1 MTMSDLQNVLLN
13 NCPDKGHSAKQF
25 ITGHLKT
32 LEPFFRRTEKEGNS
46 LWPGS
51 EYALTAAAD
60 AISCLTGKNVNRV
73 ICVSSTQDLHVPPY
87 LTPLAF
93 ERMAVQDK
101 IVDSMQ
107 ELFCATV
114 LSELAE
120 DLRESFS
127 YDTLQK
133 IKNGMRAHLWNGLWE
148 SYRTDIG
155 AELGL
160 RFGNIVK
167 STVQQSLFCY
177 LGYMVSLDEGVVL
190 RMKYLM
196 DTLPHVIPLG
206 EKKNEPGTLLALTR

>member
-1 MTMSDLQNVLLN
+1 MSMNELLDVLLN
-13 NCPDKGHSAKQF
+13 NCPDKGHFAKQF
-25 ITGHLKT
+25 MTRHLKT
-32 LEPFFRRTEKEGNS
+32 LGPFFRRAEKEGNS
-46 LWPGS
+46 LWFAYGTAP
-51 EYALTAAAD
+51 AAATD
-60 AISCLTGKNVNRV
+60 AISCLTGRSVNRV
-73 ICVSSTQDLHVPPY
+73 TCVSCTQALRVPPY
-87 LTPLAF
+87 LTPSAF

-114 LSELAE
+114 LKELAE
-120 DLRESFS
+120 DLHDSLS
-127 YDTLQK
+127 YDTLRR
-133 IKNGMRAHLWNGLWE
+133 IKNGMGAHLWNGLWE

-160 RFGNIVK
+160 RFGDIVK

-177 LGYMVSLDEGVVL
+177 LGYMASLNEDVVL

-196 DTLPHVIPLG
+196 DALPHVIPLG